1 MNLILITAPQE
12 TYAITLYYNNGLKR
26 VAAKDIQAE
35 LEQHGTFYVLLAFN
49 DPRTHEFT
57 EGHVTFYPKEQITT
71 TGRRFLGEHN
81 YFKLAIPSDWTQ
93 NLRFSVGS
101 SR

>member
-35 LEQHGTFYVLLAFN
+35 LKQHGTFDVLLAFN
-49 DPRTHEFT
+49 DPRTQEFT